1 MGKLLKKEMKLTA
14 SPLSYWFILF
24 SFMTFLPGYPIL
36 VGGFFVC
43 LGIFFT
49 YQQAVEYDDITFSAL
64 LPIRKKDVVK
74 AKYAF
79 VIIIQ
84 MISFVLSALF
94 TVLRMT
100 LLSEAKVYLV
110 NQMMNANLFYL
121 GFLLLVFAV
130 FNICFMKGFFKTAY
144 RIGKPFIIFC
154 IVVFLLI
161 GFGEMLHHLPGMEAL
176 NSTSGT
182 SLIQA
187 FVLLFGIVIYVVQT
201 LISMNS
207 SERNFEKID
216 L

>member
-84 MISFVLSALF
+84 MISFVLSALV

-154 IVVFLLI
+154 IAGFLLI

-176 NSTSGT
+176 NSTSGI
-182 SLIQA
+182 SLIQV

>member
-1 MGKLLKKEMKLTA
+1 MGRLLKKEMKLTA

-84 MISFVLSALF
+84 IISFVLSALF

-100 LLSEAKVYLV
+100 LLSNAEVYLV
-110 NQMMNANLFYL
+110 NQMMNANLF
-121 GFLLLVFAV
+121 
-130 FNICFMKGFFKTAY
+130 
-144 RIGKPFIIFC
+144 
-154 IVVFLLI
+154 
-161 GFGEMLHHLPGMEAL
+161 L
-176 NSTSGT
+176 N
-182 SLIQA
+182 
-187 FVLLFGIVIYVVQT
+187 VLELKQ
-201 LISMNS
+201 
-207 SERNFEKID
+207 
-216 L
+216 

>member
-84 MISFVLSALF
+84 MISFVLSAVF

-144 RIGKPFIIFC
+144 RIGRPFIIFC
-154 IVVFLLI
+154 IVAFSLI
-161 GFGEMLHHLPGMEAL
+161 GVGEMMHHLPGMEAL

-187 FVLLFGIVIYVVQT
+187 FVFLFGIVIYVVQT

-207 SERNFEKID
+207 SERSFEKID

>member
-130 FNICFMKGFFKTAY
+130 FNTCFMKGFFKTAY

-154 IVVFLLI
+154 IAGFLLI
-161 GFGEMLHHLPGMEAL
+161 GVGEMLHHLPGMEAL

-187 FVLLFGIVIYVVQT
+187 FVFLFGIVIYVVQT